1 MTTRL
6 LLLLTVLLS
15 PFAAAEP
22 LLQGRSDGQAF
33 VVESVADG
41 LGVPWGLTF
50 VSDTELVITDRG
62 GRAWRLDTRTGNR
75 QSLSGLPQIASSGQG
90 GLLDVATAPDFAQ
103 SGWLYFTYSKPRSG
117 GAVTTLARAQLAGN
131 RLNNWQDLLI
141 SRSATGTGR
150 HFGSRIAFDDQGH
163 VFFGIGDR
171 GERPNGQNL
180 QTHAG
185 AVLRLNLDGSVPAD
199 NPFIGQADALDEI
212 WSYGHR
218 NPQGLTY
225 DGDNGRLWEI
235 EHGPRGGDE
244 INLIEKGANYGWP
257 LVSQG
262 REYYGPIDVGEESL
276 PGMAEAVKVYI
287 PSIAPGSLVLYRGDA
302 FPAWHGN
309 LLAGSLV
316 LRHLNR
322 VSLDDAGNPVGEER
336 LLGDLDERIRA
347 LAVSPAEGWLY
358 LSTDSGRLLRLRP
371 AD

>member
-1 MTTRL
+1 MFARL
-6 LLLLTVLLS
+6 LLLTLLLS
-15 PFAAAEP
+15 PLVVAEP
-22 LLQGRSDGQAF
+22 LLQGRSDGQTF
-33 VVESVADG
+33 VVESVADS
-41 LGVPWGLTF
+41 LGVPWGLAF
-50 VSDTELVITDRG
+50 ISDTDLVITERS
-62 GRAWRLDTRTGNR
+62 GRAWRLDTTNGAR
-75 QSLSGLPQIASSGQG
+75 QRLSGLPEVASNGQG
-90 GLLDVATAPDFAQ
+90 GLLDVAIGPDFDQ
-103 SGWLYFTYSKPRSG
+103 DGWLYFTYSKPQSG
-117 GAVTTLARAQLAGN
+117 GAVTTLARAQLEGN
-131 RLNNWQDLLI
+131 RFDNWQDLLV

-185 AVLRLNLDGSVPAD
+185 AIMRLNLDGSVPAD
-199 NPFIGQADALDEI
+199 NPFVGEADALDEI

-218 NPQGLTY
+218 NPQGLTF
-225 DGDNGRLWEI
+225 DSSSGRLWEI

-262 REYYGPIDVGEESL
+262 QEYYGPIDVGEDAL
-276 PGMAEAVKVYI
+276 PGMTQAVKVYI
-287 PSIAPGSLVLYRGDA
+287 PSIAPGSLVVYQGAA
-302 FPAWHGN
+302 FPAWRGD
-309 LLAGSLV
+309 LLAGALV

-322 VSLDDAGNPVGEER
+322 VSLDDAGNPIAEER
-336 LLGDLDERIRA
+336 LLNELDERIRA

-358 LSTDSGRLLRLRP
+358 LSTDRGRLLRLRP